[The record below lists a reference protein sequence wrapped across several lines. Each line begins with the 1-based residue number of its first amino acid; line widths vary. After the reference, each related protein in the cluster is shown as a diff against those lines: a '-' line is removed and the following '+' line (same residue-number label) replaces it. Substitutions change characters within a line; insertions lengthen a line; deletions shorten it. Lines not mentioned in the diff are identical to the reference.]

1 MGRKVLKFT
10 ENKMIKLFYKNC
22 ILIHKES
29 IHFEQTYFKVDA
41 SYLPH
46 NMCLR
51 NVSD

>member
-29 IHFEQTYFKVDA
+29 IHFEQTYFKMDA
-41 SYLPH
+41 SYLPY
-46 NMCLR
+46 NMGLWSVC
-51 NVSD
+51 D